1 MRSKQIIGVLIAL
14 LLGLTNVRADD
25 TWMIW
30 GGANG
35 VYNDT
40 DKPIGDVTFNA
51 KGTTLVLL
59 EGDVVIKG
67 TITVDNATTLRILN
81 MSGQEFTIKNGAT
94 NKSGESK
101 RRNTSLFRVIGG
113 AKLAFNYTDY
123 GFILRK
129 SDNTIYKTVE
139 SDGAWSNMMAGN
151 AKYSPI
157 NIDGGTIWTP
167 NAEGEVY
174 YEQEVEGG
182 TKRVLSASNDARFYG
197 HASIIESIGALELFK
212 VNIRNFYG
220 QDYFGV
226 SNNDRSGIFTL
237 APRTVLNELSEAAI
251 SSQPVG
257 SYLVKFNYRYTHLK
271 CCLIENCKSRTG
283 VFLSIDRAVST
294 VQDVKDTAGNP
305 TGWKYQYQI
314 QPESTYAESGILVE
328 DCTIRNCVV
337 FGDKDGWGGLIRCK
351 GGSSHH
357 LTLRNTTFEN
367 NFSHGDGAGL
377 WWNAGGHKDT
387 KCIIDGCTF
396 RNNRAMRNA
405 GALRLEGVFEFSGNK
420 TVVTGNECLGLQ
432 RDSTDMDQKYI
443 PSLTGDNGNGAGLH
457 IYGYAAD
464 TYGVGGTLTYKLTDK
479 LEVTDNYAAGQ
490 GGGIAFDF
498 TAGTKLSDGTVV
510 TADFDGL
517 TVTGNRAGM
526 DGGGIYFNNTTPA
539 ERNYTFNIHL
549 NSGTI
554 DGNEA
559 PYGGGISANKVNVS
573 YSTSDKTVTVSNNKA
588 TAGSGGG
595 IYITEG
601 NISLDKVD
609 VTNNSSLYEDIE
621 AGSVYGGGGVYV
633 QNGSFG
639 IQSGSIANNTSG
651 MYGGGVFVYN
661 APTESVGSVTTN
673 TVQLSGGEIL
683 QNRALYGG
691 GLAAYGNLDLT
702 IQDIDIQNNTA
713 LNGGGILMEGIED
726 GPAKLNYKSGI
737 IRYNQAKAHDGQTL
751 ETAYDLDYT
760 TLSGLGGGFYVGQHS
775 QLSFAD
781 EDAALY
787 VNTDFGIYSNVA
799 DNGADDLFGYNSD
812 VKITLPDVQNM
823 NLDGFEGGSILNLF
837 WGEDYITN
845 DTNYDKGLKLKG
857 DDWDSDPT
865 NQRFRDVF
873 KSQEEGDYYTVEFAD
888 GETSKVYENKYL
900 CLTLIWHE
908 DYLLLVKKGM
918 KMNENAIFNI
928 YKVDGSGNQELYV
941 SVMLTDAD
949 ADGTGTRSKR
959 ITLKNAGTY
968 KVVELP
974 WAWAYDVDQSEILK
988 VIGQNSSEEE
998 RTFTFTNTPKESA
1011 PIHDESLKINHM

>member
-14 LLGLTNVRADD
+14 FLGLTNVRADD

-35 VYNDT
+35 VYNS
-40 DKPIGDVTFNA
+40 DKPIGNVTFNA

-59 EGDVVIKG
+59 EGDVTITG
-67 TITVDNATTLRILN
+67 TITVDNSTTLRILN
-81 MSGQEFTIKNGAT
+81 LTGQEFTIKNGKT
-94 NKSGESK
+94 GNRK
-101 RRNTSLFRVIGG
+101 TPLFKVIGG

-123 GFILRK
+123 GFVLRK

-139 SDGAWSNMMAGN
+139 SDGDWSNMTAGN
-151 AKYSPI
+151 TKYSPI
-157 NIDGGTIWTP
+157 NLDGGAVWATNT
-167 NAEGEVY
+167 EGEEY
-174 YEQEVEGG
+174 YEQAVEGG
-182 TKRVLSASNDARFYG
+182 TKRVLSASNDVRFVG
-197 HASIIESIGALELFK
+197 QASMIESIGALEFFK

-220 QDYFGV
+220 QDYFGK
-226 SNNDRSGIFTL
+226 SSNDRSGVFGI
-237 APRTVLNELSEAAI
+237 APRAVLNELSEAAI

-257 SYLVKFNYRYTHLK
+257 SYKVTFNYRYTHLK
-271 CCLIENCKSRTG
+271 CCLIEKCKSRTG
-283 VFLSIDRAVST
+283 VFLSIDRAAST
-294 VQDVKDTAGNP
+294 LQDAKDAAGNP

-314 QPESTYAESGILVE
+314 QPESTYAGSGILVE
-328 DCTIRNCVV
+328 DCTIRDCVV
-337 FGDKDGWGGLIRCK
+337 FGDISGWGGLIRCK

-357 LTLRNTTFEN
+357 LTLRNTTFDN

-377 WWNAGGHKDT
+377 WWNAGGHSDT

-396 RNNRAMRNA
+396 SNNRAMRNA
-405 GALRLEGVFEFSGNK
+405 GALRLEAIFEFTGNK
-420 TVVTGNECLGLQ
+420 TVVTGNECFGLQ
-432 RDSTDMDQKYI
+432 RDSTDVDQKYV
-443 PSLTGDNGNGAGLH
+443 PSVTGDKGNGAGIH
-457 IYGYAAD
+457 IFGYASEG
-464 TYGVGGTLTYKLTDK
+464 YSVGGTLNFDLSEV

-498 TAGTKLSDGTVV
+498 TQGTKLSAGTVV
-510 TADFDGL
+510 TADFDGP

-539 ERNYTFNIHL
+539 DRNYTFNIHL
-549 NSGTI
+549 NAGTI
-554 DGNEA
+554 TGNEA
-559 PYGGGISANKVNVS
+559 CRGGGILTSNVDVS
-573 YSTSDKTVTVSNNKA
+573 FNEAKSNLVTIDDNHA

-595 IYITEG
+595 VYISG
-601 NISLDKVD
+601 GSLSLDQVN
-609 VTNNSSLYEDIE
+609 VTNNT
-621 AGSVYGGGGVYV
+621 SVYDDIAEGGIFGGGGVYV
-633 QNGSFG
+633 EDGSFG
-639 IQSGSIANNTSG
+639 IQSGAISNNSSG

-661 APTESVGSVTTN
+661 STATAN
-673 TVQLSGGEIL
+673 DVQLSGGEIK
-683 QNRALYGG
+683 QNNALYGG

-781 EDAALY
+781 EDATLY
-787 VNTDFGIYSNVA
+787 ADADFGIYSNVA

-857 DDWDSDPT
+857 DAWDSDPT

-873 KSQEEGDYYTVEFAD
+873 KSQEGDYYTVEFAD

-900 CLTLIWHE
+900 SLTLIWHE
-908 DYLLLVKKGM
+908 DYMLLVKKGM
-918 KMNENAIFNI
+918 QSGENAIFNI

-949 ADGTGTRSKR
+949 DDGTGTRSKR

-974 WAWAYDVDQSEILK
+974 WAWAYDVDNQQQQK
-988 VIGQNSSEEE
+988 VVGQNSSEEE
-998 RTFTFTNTPKESA
+998 RTFTFVNTPKDSA
-1011 PIHDESLKINHM
+1011 PPHDESLKVNQM